1 MDVKTAAAM
10 LDLLNTSQ
18 LEINVFCDQ
27 VRNQILLGLGS
38 QPGAAKYFWDLF
50 EQVDAKPKH
59 YRFHSLDRSLQDR
72 ASGGHLGQGQN
83 ENSRNIR
90 NRTKRCFR

>member
-10 LDLLNTSQ
+10 LDP
-18 LEINVFCDQ
+18 LEYQPAWDTCVCDQ

-50 EQVDAKPKH
+50 EQVDAKP
-59 YRFHSLDRSLQDR
+59 
-72 ASGGHLGQGQN
+72 
-83 ENSRNIR
+83 NIIAF
-90 NRTKRCFR
+90 TALIGAYKIAPL